1 MADMETSSPGG
12 EMAYKPDIMR
22 LKRMVDNYR
31 TATQQ
36 NAKESA
42 TDRDYYDGP
51 GQLSSEVR
59 SVLKARMQPAIW
71 TNHVQPAVDGVLG
84 MLAQGRTD
92 PRAYP
97 RNPADEQAA
106 DIATKALRYMADKA
120 GFDQIKLDC
129 AEEHQIEGT
138 AAAIVEIDADLEVT
152 VTQIRWAEFIY
163 DPRARRA
170 DFKDARY
177 LGAAKWMYAED
188 VAALYPERYKA
199 MGDPFES
206 GGAWAGQGDI
216 FDDKPDT
223 VLGWIDR
230 NTRRLLVVELY
241 HLEGG
246 QWMRCVF
253 CAAGEFEA
261 GVSPYQDDK
270 GRPRCP
276 IEAASCYVDRQLMRY
291 GRVRN
296 MRPIQDEVNARRSR
310 ALHIANSRQLQE
322 IELGSGQGNVDTARE
337 EAARADG
344 VIPPGWR
351 IVPTRDMAV
360 DNQALLA
367 EAKSELQRMAP
378 TPAVLGRQGGASSGR
393 ERLVLQQAGMTE
405 LARAMSRLQDWE
417 ERIYKAMWM
426 TARQFWQAPKWVR
439 ITDDLKAPQFV
450 LMNNPEDPGSF
461 VAQMDVDIIIDS
473 VADTANLAQEV
484 WQELIGLLQTYDPTD
499 PRIELAIE
507 MSPLPDKPRVLE
519 RIKAF
524 RDRMAQQAG
533 QQQQQAM
540 ALAAQAAELQAAETQ
555 ANTAD
560 KQASAM
566 EKAARADQVTAET
579 NLMQANAVATMNALQ
594 SLGMMPA

>member
-1 MADMETSSPGG
+1 MVDMNPIGG
-12 EMAYKPDIMR
+12 GGAVNTDIAP

-31 TATQQ
+31 TATEQ
-36 NAKESA
+36 NARDAAK
-42 TDRDYYDGP
+42 DRDYYDGP
-51 GQLSSEVR
+51 GQLDSDVR
-59 SVLKARMQPAIW
+59 AVLDLRKQPKIW

-97 RNPADEQAA
+97 RSPQDEAAA
-106 DIATKALRYMADKA
+106 DIATKALRYMADKTS
-120 GFDQIKLDC
+120 FDQVKLDC
-129 AEEHQIEGT
+129 AEEHQVEGI
-138 AAAIVEIDADLEVT
+138 AAAVVEIDADLEVT
-152 VTQIRWAEFIY
+152 VTQIRWNEFIY
-163 DPRARRA
+163 DPRSRRA

-177 LGAAKWMYAED
+177 LGAAKWMYADD
-188 VAALYPERYKA
+188 VRQLYPEQYAA

-223 VLGWIDR
+223 VLGWVDR
-230 NTRRLLVVELY
+230 SLKRLLVVELY
-241 HLEGG
+241 YLEGG

-253 CAAGEFEA
+253 CAAGKFESD
-261 GVSPYQDDK
+261 VSPYVDDK

-276 IEAASCYVDRQLMRY
+276 IEAASCYVNRELMRY

-322 IELGSGQGNVDTARE
+322 RELGSGMGDVDIARQ

-344 VIPPGWR
+344 VIPPGWM
-351 IVPTRDMAV
+351 IIPTRDMAV

-405 LARAMSRLQDWE
+405 LARALSRLQDWE
-417 ERIYKAMWM
+417 LRIYRAMWM
-426 TARQFWQAPKWVR
+426 TARQYWQEPKWIR
-439 ITDDLKAPQFV
+439 TTDDLRAAQFV
-450 LMNNPEDPGSF
+450 LMNDPNEPGTYL
-461 VAQMDVDIIIDS
+461 AQMDVDIIIDS
-473 VADTANLAQEV
+473 VADTANLAQEI
-484 WQELIGLLQTYDPTD
+484 WQELVGLLGQYAPDD
-499 PRIELAIE
+499 PRFRMAVEL
-507 MSPLPDKPRVLE
+507 SPLPDKPRVLE

-524 RDRMAQQAG
+524 QQEVGQMQAQ
-533 QQQQQAM
+533 
-540 ALAAQAAELQAAETQ
+540 AAQAAQGAQAVQMAEAQ
-555 ANTAD
+555 AKIAD
-560 KQASAM
+560 TQASAM
-566 EKAARADQVTAET
+566 KKAAETDAITTET
-579 NLMQANAVATMNALQ
+579 NIMQANVAANVAAMQ
-594 SLGMMPA
+594 GLGMMPE

>member
-1 MADMETSSPGG
+1 V
-12 EMAYKPDIMR
+12 R
-22 LKRMVDNYR
+22 
-31 TATQQ
+31 ATL
-36 NAKESA
+36 A
-42 TDRDYYDGP
+42 
-51 GQLSSEVR
+51 
-59 SVLKARMQPAIW
+59 ARFQPAIW

-97 RNPADEQAA
+97 RNPQDEQSA

-120 GFDQIKLDC
+120 SFDQIKLDC
-129 AEEHQIEGT
+129 AEEHQVEGI
-138 AAAIVEIDADLEVT
+138 AAAVVEIDADLEVT
-152 VTQIRWAEFIY
+152 VTQLRWNEFIY
-163 DPRARRA
+163 DPRSRRA

-177 LGAAKWMYAED
+177 LGAAKWMYADD

-206 GGAWAGQGDI
+206 GGSWAGQGDI
-216 FDDKPDT
+216 FDDKPET

-230 NTRRLLVVELY
+230 NSRRLLVVEIY
-241 HLEGG
+241 HQEGG

-276 IEAASCYVDRQLMRY
+276 IEAASCYVSRELMRY

-322 IELGSGQGNVDTARE
+322 RELGSGMGDVDTARQ

-344 VIPPGWR
+344 VIPPGWA
-351 IVPTRDMAV
+351 IIPTRDMAV

-367 EAKSELQRMAP
+367 EAKTELQRMAP

-405 LARAMSRLQDWE
+405 LARALSRLQDWE
-417 ERIYKAMWM
+417 QRIYAAMWM
-426 TARQFWQAPKWVR
+426 TARQFWQEPKWVR
-439 ITDDLKAPQFV
+439 ITDDLKAAEFV
-450 LMNNPEDPGSF
+450 LMNDPEDPGTFLSR
-461 VAQMDVDIIIDS
+461 MDVDIIIDS

-484 WQELIGLLQTYDPTD
+484 WQELVQLLQMYPPEDA
-499 PRIELAIE
+499 RFLIAVE
-507 MSPLPDKPRVLE
+507 MSPIPDKARVIE

-524 RDRMAQQAG
+524 QKERTEEMAQAQQMAMQQAQQAG
-533 QQQQQAM
+533 ELQM
-540 ALAAQAAELQAAETQ
+540 AEAQASI
-555 ANTAD
+555 AD
-560 KQASAM
+560 KQAGAM
-566 EKAARADQVTAET
+566 KKAAET
-579 NLMQANAVATMNALQ
+579 DAITTETTLMQANAAATVGAMQ
-594 SLGMMPA
+594 GLGMMPA